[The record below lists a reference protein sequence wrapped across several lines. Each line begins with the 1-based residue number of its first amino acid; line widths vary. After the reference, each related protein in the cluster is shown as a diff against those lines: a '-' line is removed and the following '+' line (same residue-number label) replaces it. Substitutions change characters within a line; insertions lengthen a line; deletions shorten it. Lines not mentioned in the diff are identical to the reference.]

1 MCNFGEWVSRDQSSA
16 YCRAEEHA
24 AELKPLVDRPGG
36 QPLADQILMEILRL
50 SRSDLADV
58 LVLAEEVNQVLTRTF
73 PDYLSGR
80 FYVVSI
86 VKHLEK
92 PDQ

>member
-1 MCNFGEWVSRDQSSA
+1 MRNFRKWIGRDETSA
-16 YCRAEEHA
+16 YRRAKKHA
-24 AELKPLVDRPGG
+24 TELEPLVDCPGG
-36 QPLADQILMEILRL
+36 QPQTNKVLMEVFRL
-50 SRSDLADV
+50 GRSDLADV